1 VPGNCGAFHLY
12 QLDWRPDSIR
22 IGVDGRAYMKV
33 LNNQPGGRGAW
44 PFDAPFHMILN
55 LAMGGNWAAAK
66 GMDDAALPQRM
77 LVDYVRVW
85 QR

>member
-1 VPGNCGAFHLY
+1 MPTKPTSV
-12 QLDWRPDSIR
+12 QRPSDT
-22 IGVDGRAYMKV
+22 
-33 LNNQPGGRGAW
+33 LHEGGRGAW

-77 LVDYVRVW
+77 FVDYVRVW
-85 QR
+85 HVPR